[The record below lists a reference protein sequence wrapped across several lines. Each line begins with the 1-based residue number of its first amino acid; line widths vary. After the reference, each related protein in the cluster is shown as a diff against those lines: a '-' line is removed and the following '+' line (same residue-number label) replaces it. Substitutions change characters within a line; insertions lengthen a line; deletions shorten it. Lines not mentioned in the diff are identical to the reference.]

1 MPFRVLVVDDE
12 KDICEVVKTALE
24 NEGYEVET
32 SFGGAEAIQ
41 CLEKGDHQIL
51 MVDARL
57 EGRVS
62 GIDVIRFCKD
72 IVKKP
77 RIFIISATIKEVL
90 HSVLKREGLTDLV
103 EGILEKP
110 ADLRPDVIAERI
122 Q

>member
-1 MPFRVLVVDDE
+1 
-12 KDICEVVKTALE
+12 LE

-62 GIDVIRFCKD
+62 GIDVIRFYKD